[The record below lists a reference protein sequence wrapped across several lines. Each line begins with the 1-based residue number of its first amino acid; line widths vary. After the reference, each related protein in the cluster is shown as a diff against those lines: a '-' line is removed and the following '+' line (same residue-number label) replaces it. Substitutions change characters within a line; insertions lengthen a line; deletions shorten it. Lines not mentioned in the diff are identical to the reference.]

1 MGAVIDFYKG
11 SRSISQS
18 KMLPPDDP
26 DWKLTQLVDESRRLK
41 IRICELDRLIDR
53 ELAWSDEPLLDG

>member
-1 MGAVIDFYKG
+1 MGTVTDFYKG

-26 DWKLTQLVDESRRLK
+26 DLRLVELVDESRRLK
-41 IRICELDRLIDR
+41 LRLVELDRLIKA
-53 ELAWSDEPLLDG
+53 EMLKQEG